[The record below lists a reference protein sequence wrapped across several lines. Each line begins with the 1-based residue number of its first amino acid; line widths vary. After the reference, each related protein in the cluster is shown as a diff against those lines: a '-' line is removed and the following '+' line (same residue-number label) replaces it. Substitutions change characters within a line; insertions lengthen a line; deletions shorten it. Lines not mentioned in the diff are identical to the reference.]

1 MATDM
6 KPDADEAAAWWLQR
20 MEQLEMLMAE
30 AVLLILQQEQAPEEA
45 PRTLQRRQEAA
56 EGAPWAP
63 QRRQTAGRAPRNPQ
77 RRQMA
82 ETTPRTPQ
90 RRQTAETVLLNC
102 QRRQTA
108 AWEPQSAGLAHLSLQ
123 QEQVQDQKVLGPL
136 AERIAY
142 QTAKCEADQVAE

>member
-30 AVLLILQQEQAPEEA
+30 AVLLILQQEQAPEEV

-90 RRQTAETVLLNC
+90 RRQTA
-102 QRRQTA
+102 

-123 QEQVQDQKVLGPL
+123 QEQVQGQKVLGPL